1 MLQHIAE
8 EILKLFELMDPLLSC
23 VQSTDIFITSIHHLY
38 CSVSD
43 LQHFLFFNFILF
55 LNLKHCISFA
65 KHQNESATA
74 FPFDCLYKC
83 YLSAHMTHLFL
94 HVVYFLPSRSGSGT
108 RVVLR
113 GADSVGPAFCV
124 LPRSSSSGDEVLGG
138 RQCCDLSPPRHSVRA
153 LFPFPSFFQ
162 PQPSTDS
169 CCDRPSPLWTTGL
182 LHSPCPF

>member
-94 HVVYFLPSRSGSGT
+94 HVVYFLYQIPYQINQQIRS
-108 RVVLR
+108 V
-113 GADSVGPAFCV
+113 AQ
-124 LPRSSSSGDEVLGG
+124 SSPTLCDPMNCSTPGFPV
-138 RQCCDLSPPRHSVRA
+138 RQHVEEFAQTHCPLS
-153 LFPFPSFFQ
+153 
-162 PQPSTDS
+162 
-169 CCDRPSPLWTTGL
+169 W
-182 LHSPCPF
+182 

>member
-43 LQHFLFFNFILF
+43 LQHFLFFKFILF

-83 YLSAHMTHLFL
+83 SLSAHMTHLFL
-94 HVVYFLPSRSGSGT
+94 HVVYFLYQIPYQINHQIRSVAQSSPTLCDPMNCSTLGLPVHYQLPEFT
-108 RVVLR
+108 QTPVHRVSD
-113 GADSVGPAFCV
+113 AI
-124 LPRSSSSGDEVLGG
+124 
-138 RQCCDLSPPRHSVRA
+138 
-153 LFPFPSFFQ
+153 
-162 PQPSTDS
+162 QPSHPLS
-169 CCDRPSPLWTTGL
+169 SPSPLAPNPSQHQSL
-182 LHSPCPF
+182 FQ